1 MRNVWIIGRHEYLT
15 ALLRPS
21 FIIITL
27 LIPLLGLVSLGV
39 AAFAGGQASS
49 FLANQFD
56 PGIHTIGVVDHSG
69 VFTPLLPAYAG
80 DFRSYPDED
89 AGHSALQK
97 GAIDVM
103 LVFPSDYMQ
112 SGHITVV
119 TAKDNLAVS
128 FLDDSDLVNRFVADH
143 LLRNSN
149 DAALRERLL
158 HPVVDA
164 TKVDLS
170 GKPIAGQNGSNF
182 FLEYLVP
189 YFIAIF
195 LAISIFSSGGFL
207 LQGVSQEKTS
217 RVIEII
223 LSSVT
228 SWELLAGKVIGLGLL
243 GLTRVGIWL
252 GSAFLLGQGA
262 VSLLSVSL
270 PIAGKPEIFILS
282 GVYYIL
288 GFLIFSILMGTCG
301 ALGATQQEA
310 QQLSGIFSMVAVLPM
325 WVGGF
330 LFTNPNAPIA
340 RVMSWFPLTAPTMM
354 LLRLPLGTVDPV
366 DIVGSI
372 VVLVLTV
379 PLVIWLGSKLFR
391 YGLLMYGKR
400 PSFRQMIH
408 IMRQA

>member
-21 FIIITL
+21 FIIFTL
-27 LIPLLGLVSLGV
+27 LIPLLGLLSLGI

-49 FLANQFD
+49 FISKQFNPD
-56 PGIHTIGVVDHSG
+56 INTIGVVDSSG
-69 VFTPLLPAYAG
+69 LFTPLLPDYQKH
-80 DFRSYPDED
+80 FRIYPDAD
-89 AGHSALQK
+89 AGREALKDGQ
-97 GAIDVM
+97 ADV
-103 LVFPSDYMQ
+103 LLIFPADYMQ
-112 SGHITVV
+112 TGHV
-119 TAKDNLAVS
+119 TLVSAKDSFAVS
-128 FLDDSDLVNRFVADH
+128 FLDDSNTVNRFIDDH
-143 LLRNSN
+143 LLRNTS
-149 DAALRERLL
+149 DAALRDRLL
-158 HPVVDA
+158 APVVNAD
-164 TKVDLS
+164 KVDLS
-170 GKPIAGQNGSNF
+170 GKPISGQTGTSF
-182 FLEYLVP
+182 VLDYMVP

-195 LAISIFSSGGFL
+195 LAVSIFSSGGFL

-228 SWELLAGKVIGLGLL
+228 AWELLAGKVIGLGLL

-262 VSLLSVSL
+262 VSLLSISL
-270 PIAGKPEIFILS
+270 PIAGRPEIFILS

-288 GFLIFSILMGTCG
+288 GFLIFSVLMAACG

-310 QQLSGIFSMVAVLPM
+310 QQLSGIFSMIAVIPM
-325 WVGGF
+325 WFGGI
-330 LFTNPNAPIA
+330 LFTNPNALIA
-340 RVMSWFPLTAPTMM
+340 RVLSWFPLTAPTMM
-354 LLRLPLGTVDPV
+354 LLRLPLGTVPPI
-366 DIVGSI
+366 DIIGSI
-372 VVLVLTV
+372 AVLALSV
-379 PLVIWLGSKLFR
+379 PVVIWLGSKLFR

>member
-1 MRNVWIIGRHEYLT
+1 MRNVWIIGRHEFLT

-27 LIPLLGLVSLGV
+27 LIPFLGLLSLGV

-49 FLANQFD
+49 FLATQFD
-56 PGIHTIGVVDHSG
+56 PGIHTIGLVDNSG
-69 VFTPLLPAYAG
+69 VFTPLLPKYNQ
-80 DFRSYPDED
+80 DFRAYSDED
-89 AGHSALQK
+89 TARAALQAGK
-97 GAIDVM
+97 IDVM
-103 LVFPSDYMQ
+103 LVFPTNYMQ
-112 SGHITVV
+112 TGHITVV
-119 TAKDNLAVS
+119 SVKDS
-128 FLDDSDLVNRFVADH
+128 FAISFVDDTLDRFVADH
-143 LLRNSN
+143 LLRNTT
-149 DAALRERLL
+149 DETLRERLL

-170 GKPIAGQNGSNF
+170 GKPISGQSGSNF
-182 FLEYLVP
+182 FLEYMVP

-252 GSAFLLGQGA
+252 GSAFVLGKGA
-262 VSLLSVSL
+262 VSLLSISL
-270 PIAGKPEIFILS
+270 PIAGKPEVFILS

-288 GFLIFSILMGTCG
+288 GFLIFSILMGACG

-310 QQLSGIFSMVAVLPM
+310 QQLSGIFSMVAVMPM
-325 WVGGF
+325 WVAGF
-330 LFTNPNAPIA
+330 LFSNPNAPIA
-340 RVMSWFPLTAPTMM
+340 RVLSWFPLTAPTMM
-354 LLRLPLGTVDPV
+354 LLRLPMGTVDPV

-372 VVLVLTV
+372 AVLVVSV

-400 PSFRQMIH
+400 PSFKQMIH

>member
-1 MRNVWIIGRHEYLT
+1 MRNVWIIGRHEFLT

-21 FIIITL
+21 FIIITI

-49 FLANQFD
+49 FIDRQFNGQTS
-56 PGIHTIGVVDHSG
+56 PTGIVDQSG
-69 VFTPLLPAYAG
+69 LFTPILPNYRDQYQA
-80 DFRSYPDED
+80 FPDE
-89 AGHSALQK
+89 ASAKVALQRGK
-97 GAIDVM
+97 IDV
-103 LVFPSDYMQ
+103 LVIFPADYMQ
-112 SGHITVV
+112 TGRITQV
-119 TAKDNLAVS
+119 TAKDNLENSV
-128 FLDDSDLVNRFVADH
+128 LGDSGDFKRFIVEH
-143 LLRNSN
+143 LLRTNT
-149 DAALRERLL
+149 DTALNTRLL
-158 HPVVDA
+158 TPVSTVTQLD
-164 TKVDLS
+164 VN
-170 GKPIAGQNGSNF
+170 GKPSTGKGGLDAIFGYMVS
-182 FLEYLVP
+182 

-217 RVIEII
+217 RVVEII

-252 GSAFLLGQGA
+252 GSAFVLAQGA
-262 VSLLSVSL
+262 VSMLSVSL
-270 PIAGKPEIFILS
+270 PIAGRPEVFILS

-288 GFLIFSILMGTCG
+288 GFLIFSIVMGACG

-310 QQLSGIFSMVAVLPM
+310 QQLSGIFSMIAVLPM
-325 WVGGF
+325 WIGGF
-330 LFTNPNAPIA
+330 LFGNPNAPIA
-340 RVMSWFPLTAPTMM
+340 RVLSWFPLTAPTMM
-354 LLRLPLGTVDPV
+354 LLRLPLGTVDTI

-372 VVLVLTV
+372 AVLILTV

-400 PSFRQMIH
+400 PSFRQMLH